1 MMSEKKFKVGDRVSL
16 KQAVD
21 VHIDGGLTQICPG
34 EVGIIDWT
42 NGKEM
47 EVHFG
52 DYVRLVLYASQVERV
67 EPTNPRTAFLQ
78 ELKELLSKHNADIWA
93 DGGWDWCSLHLELGN
108 RREKYNVK
116 GGNLTHNEPIEL
128 EDYSEY

>member
-1 MMSEKKFKVGDRVSL
+1 MSEKKFKVRDRVSL

-67 EPTNPRTAFLQ
+67 EPTDPRTAFLRD
-78 ELKELLSKHNADIWA
+78 LKSVLEKHSATIFGLDMWASINGEQCAFENAEYLDSNNIM
-93 DGGWDWCSLHLELGN
+93 DY
-108 RREKYNVK
+108 EK
-116 GGNLTHNEPIEL
+116 
-128 EDYSEY
+128 